1 MVWPEPPE
9 NNVDRDPDE
18 APETPTDEP
27 PPVPIEDPPAEPDV
41 PPFVVDE
48 HAPPTRRRDDPN
60 H

>member
-1 MVWPEPPE
+1 MEWAKPPE
-9 NNVDRDPDE
+9 TDVDRDPDE

-27 PPVPIEDPPAEPDV
+27 RPVPIEDPPAEDGV

-48 HAPPTRRRDDPN
+48 HAPPRRKDPN